1 MFDTLKEVQQCT
13 KQLVNT
19 NTVMLAYKQEL
30 STYDASKYLED
41 RHFPVERLYI
51 KHVVMPEF
59 QWWW

>member
-1 MFDTLKEVQQCT
+1 MFDALKEVQHCT

-19 NTVMLAYKQEL
+19 NTVMIL

-41 RHFPVERLYI
+41 RHFPVETLHI